1 MNCCE
6 IILVSLIVIQI
17 ILLVVLLCNQN
28 CFDRMKSK
36 DSLTTP
42 RRIVFGGV
50 PIPAQ
55 SIIDTPGMEDLYE
68 LKTGDDLKRAVRLPD
83 EPDYI
88 ADGSELN
95 NPKVLRAF
103 EHMSSNSK
111 KLSTAGSSGS
121 LAPLRSI
128 DDGVKDNMDDIGS
141 SLLDNEDESMTNGE
155 YDIDFKMDTGLENMS
170 DDTDGN
176 KYEHDR
182 LPKSKNFSNRL
193 AQEIN
198 DKNIIKNYENK
209 EDLVSEF
216 DKTQDRILSHKTE
229 REKYFNKAD
238 GDLYKNTVKWNDGQ
252 DISKYRERLQ
262 LNRVEHMDPYPELDD
277 EMRPIVFKEI
287 IQSDYAAGDQEDPTI
302 DNVAIE
308 FILEEP
314 RSNLRY

>member
-88 ADGSELN
+88 ADGSELT

-103 EHMSSNSK
+103 EHTSSNSK